1 MTDLRLLA
9 SPRCWAINLILACSL
24 FRLVS
29 AANPPS
35 STWVHGG
42 GPNNMTLAV
51 NVPQNGTNDLF
62 FHFNAP
68 ASISWAAFGFG
79 DQMDGALIFVVYAS
93 DDEQSV
99 VVSPRLGLGHVEPQH
114 TDDVTV
120 VLFSGSGITNHVFNV
135 NGMCIGCR
143 NWTGGSLNIT
153 STSANMIWALGPAV
167 NLASNDLNASIRQ
180 HQRHG
185 NFDMNLVQATG
196 IGGVPTIGTSSN
208 SSSGSS
214 DSDGPPGWDVSPRVA
229 AHALL
234 MILSFLIVFPGGFLF
249 LRLFNRVWLHLGI
262 QSFGALVVTL
272 ATAAGIAASKK
283 DQIHPKIDA
292 PHQILGLV
300 IFILIVAT
308 WSLGLVSH
316 LIFKRTGQPAK
327 LMLGHRI
334 VAPVAVGLGLINVCV
349 GFHFAGHNR
358 PIIGFVI
365 VTILM
370 IIIVSSAIMI
380 KRRRAVRKAAVNT
393 PAAMNFREGQQAH
406 VGPEAPPPAY
416 STPAVPLESFQ
427 PPGREFYRL

>member
-1 MTDLRLLA
+1 MTALRFLA
-9 SPRCWAINLILACSL
+9 SPLCWAINLILACSFL
-24 FRLVS
+24 HLVS
-29 AANPPS
+29 AADPS
-35 STWVHGG
+35 SSTFVHGG
-42 GPNNMTLAV
+42 GLDNVTFAL
-51 NVPQNGTNDLF
+51 NVPKNGTNDLF

-68 ASISWAAFGFG
+68 ASTSWAAFGFG

-93 DDEQSV
+93 EDGESV
-99 VVSPRLGLGHVEPQH
+99 TVSPRLGLGHVEPQH

-120 VLFSGSGITNHVFNV
+120 ALFDGSGITNNVFNV
-135 NGMCIGCR
+135 NGMCIDCR
-143 NWTGGSLNIT
+143 NWTGGSLDIT
-153 STSANMIWALGPAV
+153 SKSASMIWAIGPAV
-167 NLASNDLNASIRQ
+167 SLTSDDLNATIRY
-180 HQRHG
+180 HQVHG
-185 NFDMNLVQATG
+185 SFDMNLVQATG
-196 IGGVPTIGTSSN
+196 LGGVPILDTSTD

-214 DSDGPPGWDVSPRVA
+214 DSDVSAGWDVSPGVA

-234 MILSFLIVFPGGFLF
+234 MIVSFLVVFPGGFLF

-262 QSFGALVVTL
+262 QSFGAFVVTV
-272 ATAAGIAASKK
+272 ATAAGIVASKK
-283 DQIHPKIDA
+283 DKIHPNIDA
-292 PHQILGLV
+292 AHQILGLV
-300 IFILIVAT
+300 IFVLIVAT

-334 VAPVAVGLGLINVCV
+334 VAPMAVGLGLINVCV

-365 VTILM
+365 VTIIM
-370 IIIVSSAIMI
+370 SIIVSTAIMV

-393 PAAMNFREGQQAH
+393 PAAMNFREGQQAG

-427 PPGREFYRL
+427 PAGREVHR